1 MRETFFDLQARDIM
15 TRDIIT
21 VAQTATVREL
31 AALLQEHQISGVPV
45 VDARGRITGVVSA
58 SDALGAAGDS
68 AAVAP
73 ETASPEFYV
82 HGWEDKLNP
91 DELRQLHIEDEG
103 LLVSDIMTPRVYS
116 VAADA
121 PIAEVARLM
130 VEARVHRLLVAEGGD
145 LVGIVSTLDLLH
157 ALDRSRPSPKPRVS
171 GSESIAD

>member
-1 MRETFFDLQARDIM
+1 MRESLLDLQARDIM
-15 TRDIIT
+15 TRDIVT
-21 VAQTATVREL
+21 VAQTATLREL
-31 AALLQEHQISGVPV
+31 AALLREHQISGVPV

-58 SDALGAAGDS
+58 SDVLGVVGDS

-103 LLVSDIMTPRVYS
+103 LSVGDIMNPCVYS

-121 PIAEVARLM
+121 PLPEVAHLM
-130 VEARVHRLLVAEGGD
+130 VEARVHRLLVEQGEE

-157 ALDRSRPSPKPRVS
+157 ALDRSRPSAKPRVK